1 MQTYQRDGSS
11 PEVLSFDVGIGM
23 ALRQLFE
30 AKNCDSQTMPTKD
43 FADKAEN
50 TMSAVKEAESRV
62 VTQR

>member
-1 MQTYQRDGSS
+1 
-11 PEVLSFDVGIGM
+11 M

-43 FADKAEN
+43 LADKAEN
-50 TMSAVKEAESRV
+50 SMRADKEAKSRA

>member
-1 MQTYQRDGSS
+1 
-11 PEVLSFDVGIGM
+11 M

-50 TMSAVKEAESRV
+50 SMRAVKEAKSRV